1 MAKSTTPK
9 VRKNR
14 QAKRETLAGYLFLLT
29 NFIGCFVFTA
39 VPIVAGLVLSFTDFN
54 GFKAS
59 FVGLDNYA
67 KFFRDSQFQAALV
80 NNLIYSALSVP
91 LTVICALALAMLIGG
106 AAAAQET
113 MILTDDLGRSV
124 TIERRPQ
131 CVAALIGSFADIW
144 CLAGGADALVAAA
157 DDTFRKFDLPI
168 SAETINLGA
177 TKDISLEK
185 LLAAQPQLVIA
196 SCSTAEQVALEPVL
210 SQMGLN
216 TVYFDVDSFEDYLRM
231 LRVCTQITGCEENYA
246 RYGEDVQAQVDA
258 ARARADGSRPT
269 VLYVRATGSSCRV
282 KGSEGSVLGEMLAAM
297 DCANIADSEE
307 SLLENLSI
315 EAILEADPDFIFVVE
330 QSADPDAAKAVLHKT
345 LFSNPAWQTL
355 TAVREGRVHVMD
367 GSLFN
372 LNPNSRWGE
381 AYEQLAEILYGQ
393 K

>member
-1 MAKSTTPK
+1 MNR
-9 VRKNR
+9 RK
-14 QAKRETLAGYLFLLT
+14 A
-29 NFIGCFVFTA
+29 C
-39 VPIVAGLVLSFTDFN
+39 
-54 GFKAS
+54 
-59 FVGLDNYA
+59 
-67 KFFRDSQFQAALV
+67 AAIL
-80 NNLIYSALSVP
+80 
-91 LTVICALALAMLIGG
+91 ALALTMLLGG

-131 CVAALIGSFADIW
+131 RVAALIGSFAVIW

-185 LLAAQPQLVIA
+185 LLAARPQLVIA

-282 KGSEGSVLGEMLAAM
+282 KGSEGSVLGEMLHAM

-330 QSADPDAAKAVLHKT
+330 QSADPDAAKAVLEKT

-372 LNPNSRWGE
+372 LKPNSRWGE

-393 K
+393 E

>member
-1 MAKSTTPK
+1 MNR
-9 VRKNR
+9 RKLC
-14 QAKRETLAGYLFLLT
+14 A
-29 NFIGCFVFTA
+29 
-39 VPIVAGLVLSFTDFN
+39 
-54 GFKAS
+54 
-59 FVGLDNYA
+59 
-67 KFFRDSQFQAALV
+67 AAL
-80 NNLIYSALSVP
+80 
-91 LTVICALALAMLIGG
+91 ALALAMLIGG

-113 MILTDDLGRSV
+113 MTLTDDLGRSV
-124 TIERRPQ
+124 TIERQPQ
-131 CVAALIGSFADIW
+131 RVAALIGSFADIW
-144 CLAGGADALVAAA
+144 CLAGGADSLAAAA

-168 SAETINLGA
+168 SPDTINLGA

-196 SCSTAEQVALEPVL
+196 SCSTAEQVALEPML

-231 LRVCTQITGCEENYA
+231 LRVCTQITGCDENYA
-246 RYGEDVQAQVDA
+246 RYGEAVQAQVDA

-282 KGSEGSVLGEMLAAM
+282 KGSEGSVLGEMLHAM

-330 QSADPDAAKAVLHKT
+330 QSADPDAAKAVLEKT
-345 LFSNPAWQTL
+345 LFSSPAWQTL

-372 LNPNSRWGE
+372 LKPNSRWGE

-393 K
+393 E

>member
-1 MAKSTTPK
+1 MNR
-9 VRKNR
+9 RK
-14 QAKRETLAGYLFLLT
+14 L
-29 NFIGCFVFTA
+29 C
-39 VPIVAGLVLSFTDFN
+39 
-54 GFKAS
+54 
-59 FVGLDNYA
+59 
-67 KFFRDSQFQAALV
+67 AA
-80 NNLIYSALSVP
+80 
-91 LTVICALALAMLIGG
+91 ALALALAVLFCG

-113 MILTDDLGRSV
+113 LVLTDDLGRSV
-124 TIERRPQ
+124 TIERQPQ
-131 CVAALIGSFADIW
+131 RVAALIGSFADIW
-144 CLAGGADALVAAA
+144 CLAGGGDTLAAAA

-196 SCSTAEQVALEPVL
+196 SCSTAEQVALEPML

-231 LRVCTQITGCEENYA
+231 LRVCTQITGCDENYA

-282 KGSEGSVLGEMLAAM
+282 KGSEGSVLGEMLHAM

-330 QSADPDAAKAVLHKT
+330 QSADPDAAKAVLEKT
-345 LFSNPAWQTL
+345 LFSSPAWQTL

-372 LNPNSRWGE
+372 LKPNSHWGE

-393 K
+393 E

>member
-1 MAKSTTPK
+1 MNR
-9 VRKNR
+9 RKLC
-14 QAKRETLAGYLFLLT
+14 A
-29 NFIGCFVFTA
+29 
-39 VPIVAGLVLSFTDFN
+39 
-54 GFKAS
+54 
-59 FVGLDNYA
+59 
-67 KFFRDSQFQAALV
+67 AAL
-80 NNLIYSALSVP
+80 
-91 LTVICALALAMLIGG
+91 ALALAMLIGS

-113 MILTDDLGRSV
+113 LVLTDDLGRSV
-124 TIERRPQ
+124 TIERQPQ
-131 CVAALIGSFADIW
+131 RVAALIGSFADIW
-144 CLAGGADALVAAA
+144 CLAGGADSLAAAA

-168 SAETINLGA
+168 SPDTINLGA

-196 SCSTAEQVALEPVL
+196 SCSTAEQVALEPML

-231 LRVCTQITGCEENYA
+231 LRVCTQITGCDENYA

-282 KGSEGSVLGEMLAAM
+282 KGSEGSVLGEMLHAM

-330 QSADPDAAKAVLHKT
+330 QSADPDAAKAVLEKT
-345 LFSNPAWQTL
+345 LFSSPAWQTL
-355 TAVREGRVHVMD
+355 IAVREGRVHVMD

-372 LNPNSRWGE
+372 LKPNSRWGE
-381 AYEQLAEILYGQ
+381 AYGQLAEILYGQ

>member
-1 MAKSTTPK
+1 M
-9 VRKNR
+9 NR
-14 QAKRETLAGYLFLLT
+14 W
-29 NFIGCFVFTA
+29 
-39 VPIVAGLVLSFTDFN
+39 
-54 GFKAS
+54 KAC
-59 FVGLDNYA
+59 
-67 KFFRDSQFQAALV
+67 AA
-80 NNLIYSALSVP
+80 
-91 LTVICALALAMLIGG
+91 ALALAMLIGG

-113 MILTDDLGRSV
+113 LVLTDDLGRSV
-124 TIERRPQ
+124 TIERQPQ
-131 CVAALIGSFADIW
+131 RVAALIGSFADIW
-144 CLAGGADALVAAA
+144 CLAGGADSLAAAA

-168 SAETINLGA
+168 SPDTINLGA

-196 SCSTAEQVALEPVL
+196 SCSTAEQVALEPML

-231 LRVCTQITGCEENYA
+231 LRVCTQITGCDENYA
-246 RYGEDVQAQVDA
+246 RYGEAVQAQVDA

-282 KGSEGSVLGEMLAAM
+282 KGSEGSVLGEMLHAM

-330 QSADPDAAKAVLHKT
+330 QSADPDAAKAVLEKT
-345 LFSNPAWQTL
+345 LFSSPAWQTL

-372 LNPNSRWGE
+372 LKPNSHWGE

-393 K
+393 E

>member
-1 MAKSTTPK
+1 MNR
-9 VRKNR
+9 RK
-14 QAKRETLAGYLFLLT
+14 A
-29 NFIGCFVFTA
+29 C
-39 VPIVAGLVLSFTDFN
+39 
-54 GFKAS
+54 
-59 FVGLDNYA
+59 
-67 KFFRDSQFQAALV
+67 AA
-80 NNLIYSALSVP
+80 
-91 LTVICALALAMLIGG
+91 ALALAMLLGG

-113 MILTDDLGRSV
+113 LVLTDDLGRSV
-124 TIERRPQ
+124 TVERQPQ
-131 CVAALIGSFADIW
+131 RVAALIGSFADIW
-144 CLAGGADALVAAA
+144 CLAGGADTLAAAA

-168 SAETINLGA
+168 PAETVNLGA

-210 SQMGLN
+210 AQMGLN

-231 LRVCTQITGCEENYA
+231 LRMCTQITGCSENYA

-297 DCANIADSEE
+297 DCENIADSEE

-315 EAILEADPDFIFVVE
+315 EAILAADPDFIFVVE
-330 QSADPDAAKAVLHKT
+330 QSADPDAAKTVLEKT

-372 LNPNSRWGE
+372 LKPNSRWGE

>member
-1 MAKSTTPK
+1 MNR
-9 VRKNR
+9 RKLC
-14 QAKRETLAGYLFLLT
+14 A
-29 NFIGCFVFTA
+29 
-39 VPIVAGLVLSFTDFN
+39 
-54 GFKAS
+54 
-59 FVGLDNYA
+59 
-67 KFFRDSQFQAALV
+67 AAL
-80 NNLIYSALSVP
+80 
-91 LTVICALALAMLIGG
+91 ALALAMLIGG

-113 MILTDDLGRSV
+113 MVLTDDLGRSV
-124 TIERRPQ
+124 TIERQPQ
-131 CVAALIGSFADIW
+131 RVAALIGSFADIW
-144 CLAGGADALVAAA
+144 CLAGGADSLAAAA

-196 SCSTAEQVALEPVL
+196 SCSTAEQVALEPML

-231 LRVCTQITGCEENYA
+231 LRVCTQITGCDENYA
-246 RYGEDVQAQVDA
+246 RYGEAVQAQVDA

-282 KGSEGSVLGEMLAAM
+282 KGSEGSVLGEMLHAM

-330 QSADPDAAKAVLHKT
+330 QSADPDAAKAVLEKT
-345 LFSNPAWQTL
+345 LFSSPAWQTL

-372 LNPNSRWGE
+372 LKPNSRWGE

-393 K
+393 E

>member
-1 MAKSTTPK
+1 MNR
-9 VRKNR
+9 RK
-14 QAKRETLAGYLFLLT
+14 L
-29 NFIGCFVFTA
+29 C
-39 VPIVAGLVLSFTDFN
+39 
-54 GFKAS
+54 
-59 FVGLDNYA
+59 
-67 KFFRDSQFQAALV
+67 AA
-80 NNLIYSALSVP
+80 
-91 LTVICALALAMLIGG
+91 ALALALAVLFCG

-113 MILTDDLGRSV
+113 LVLTDDLGRSV
-124 TIERRPQ
+124 TIERQPQ
-131 CVAALIGSFADIW
+131 RVAALIGSFADIW
-144 CLAGGADALVAAA
+144 CLAGGADTLAAAA
-157 DDTFRKFDLPI
+157 DDTFRKFDLPL

-231 LRVCTQITGCEENYA
+231 LRVCTQITGCDENYA
-246 RYGEDVQAQVDA
+246 RYGGDVQAQVDA

-269 VLYVRATGSSCRV
+269 VLYIRATGSSCKV

-297 DCANIADSEE
+297 DCENIADSEE

-315 EAILEADPDFIFVVE
+315 EAILRADPDFIFVVE
-330 QSADPDAAKAVLHKT
+330 QSADPDAAKAVLEKT
-345 LFSNPAWQTL
+345 LFSHPAWQTL

-372 LNPNSRWGE
+372 LKPNSRWGE

-393 K
+393 E

>member
-1 MAKSTTPK
+1 MNRRK
-9 VRKNR
+9 VC
-14 QAKRETLAGYLFLLT
+14 A
-29 NFIGCFVFTA
+29 
-39 VPIVAGLVLSFTDFN
+39 
-54 GFKAS
+54 
-59 FVGLDNYA
+59 
-67 KFFRDSQFQAALV
+67 AAL
-80 NNLIYSALSVP
+80 
-91 LTVICALALAMLIGG
+91 ALALAMLIGG

-113 MILTDDLGRSV
+113 LVLTDDMGRSV
-124 TIERRPQ
+124 TVERQPQ
-131 CVAALIGSFADIW
+131 RVAALIGSFADIW
-144 CLAGGADALVAAA
+144 CLAGGADALAAAA

-168 SAETINLGA
+168 SAETVNLGA

-185 LLAAQPQLVIA
+185 LLAARPQLVIA

-231 LRVCTQITGCEENYA
+231 LRVCTQITGCDENYA
-246 RYGEDVQAQVDA
+246 RYGENVQAQVDA
-258 ARARADGSRPT
+258 ARARADGSQPT

-297 DCANIADSEE
+297 DCENIADSEE

-315 EAILEADPDFIFVVE
+315 EAILAADPDFIFVVE
-330 QSADPDAAKAVLHKT
+330 QSADPDAAKAVLEKT

-372 LNPNSRWGE
+372 LKPNSRWGE

-393 K
+393 E

>member
-1 MAKSTTPK
+1 MNR
-9 VRKNR
+9 RKLC
-14 QAKRETLAGYLFLLT
+14 A
-29 NFIGCFVFTA
+29 
-39 VPIVAGLVLSFTDFN
+39 
-54 GFKAS
+54 
-59 FVGLDNYA
+59 
-67 KFFRDSQFQAALV
+67 AAL
-80 NNLIYSALSVP
+80 
-91 LTVICALALAMLIGG
+91 ALALAMLIGS

-113 MILTDDLGRSV
+113 LVLTDDLGRSV
-124 TIERRPQ
+124 TIERQPQ
-131 CVAALIGSFADIW
+131 RVAALIGSFADIW
-144 CLAGGADALVAAA
+144 CLAGGADSLAAAA

-196 SCSTAEQVALEPVL
+196 SCSTAEQVALEPML

-231 LRVCTQITGCEENYA
+231 LRVCTQITGCDENYA

-282 KGSEGSVLGEMLAAM
+282 KGSEGSVLGEMLHAM

-330 QSADPDAAKAVLHKT
+330 QSADPDAAKAVLEKT
-345 LFSNPAWQTL
+345 LFSSPAWQTL

-372 LNPNSRWGE
+372 LKPNSRWGE

-393 K
+393 E

>member
-1 MAKSTTPK
+1 MNR
-9 VRKNR
+9 RK
-14 QAKRETLAGYLFLLT
+14 L
-29 NFIGCFVFTA
+29 C
-39 VPIVAGLVLSFTDFN
+39 
-54 GFKAS
+54 
-59 FVGLDNYA
+59 
-67 KFFRDSQFQAALV
+67 AA
-80 NNLIYSALSVP
+80 
-91 LTVICALALAMLIGG
+91 ALALALAVLFCG

-113 MILTDDLGRSV
+113 LVLTDDLGRSV
-124 TIERRPQ
+124 TIERQPQ
-131 CVAALIGSFADIW
+131 RVAALIGSFADIW
-144 CLAGGADALVAAA
+144 CLAGGGDTLVAAA

-168 SAETINLGA
+168 SPDTINLGA

-196 SCSTAEQVALEPVL
+196 SCSTAEQVALEPML

-231 LRVCTQITGCEENYA
+231 LRVCTQITDCDENYA

-282 KGSEGSVLGEMLAAM
+282 KGSEGSVLGEMLHAM

-330 QSADPDAAKAVLHKT
+330 QSADPDAAKAVLEKT
-345 LFSNPAWQTL
+345 LFSSPAWQTL

-372 LNPNSRWGE
+372 LKPNSHWGE

-393 K
+393 E

>member
-1 MAKSTTPK
+1 M
-9 VRKNR
+9 
-14 QAKRETLAGYLFLLT
+14 
-29 NFIGCFVFTA
+29 
-39 VPIVAGLVLSFTDFN
+39 
-54 GFKAS
+54 
-59 FVGLDNYA
+59 
-67 KFFRDSQFQAALV
+67 
-80 NNLIYSALSVP
+80 
-91 LTVICALALAMLIGG
+91 
-106 AAAAQET
+106 
-113 MILTDDLGRSV
+113 
-124 TIERRPQ
+124 TIERQPQ
-131 CVAALIGSFADIW
+131 RVAALIGSFADIW
-144 CLAGGADALVAAA
+144 CLAGGADSLAAAA

-168 SAETINLGA
+168 SPDTINLGA

-330 QSADPDAAKAVLHKT
+330 QSADPDAAKAVLEKT
-345 LFSNPAWQTL
+345 LFSSPAWQTL

-372 LNPNSRWGE
+372 LKPNSRWGE
-381 AYEQLAEILYGQ
+381 AYAQLAEILYGQ

>member
-1 MAKSTTPK
+1 MNR
-9 VRKNR
+9 RK
-14 QAKRETLAGYLFLLT
+14 ACA
-29 NFIGCFVFTA
+29 A
-39 VPIVAGLVLSFTDFN
+39 VM
-54 GFKAS
+54 
-59 FVGLDNYA
+59 
-67 KFFRDSQFQAALV
+67 
-80 NNLIYSALSVP
+80 
-91 LTVICALALAMLIGG
+91 ALAVLIGG

-113 MILTDDLGRSV
+113 MALTDDLGRSV
-124 TIERRPQ
+124 TIERQPQ
-131 CVAALIGSFADIW
+131 RVAALIGSFADIW
-144 CLAGGADALVAAA
+144 RLAGGADTLAAAA

-168 SAETINLGA
+168 AEDTINLGA

-185 LLAAQPQLVIA
+185 LLLAQPQLVIA

-231 LRVCTQITGCEENYA
+231 LRVCTQITGCDDNYA
-246 RYGEDVQAQVDA
+246 RYGEDVRAQVDA

-297 DCANIADSEE
+297 DCENIADSEE

-315 EAILEADPDFIFVVE
+315 EAILKADPDFIFVVE
-330 QSADPDAAKAVLHKT
+330 QSADPDAAKAVLEKT
-345 LFSNPAWQTL
+345 LFSSPAWQTL

-372 LNPNSRWGE
+372 LKPNSRWGE

-393 K
+393 E

>member
-1 MAKSTTPK
+1 MNR
-9 VRKNR
+9 RK
-14 QAKRETLAGYLFLLT
+14 L
-29 NFIGCFVFTA
+29 C
-39 VPIVAGLVLSFTDFN
+39 
-54 GFKAS
+54 
-59 FVGLDNYA
+59 
-67 KFFRDSQFQAALV
+67 AA
-80 NNLIYSALSVP
+80 
-91 LTVICALALAMLIGG
+91 ALALALAVLFCG

-113 MILTDDLGRSV
+113 MTLTDDLGRSV
-124 TIERRPQ
+124 TIERQPQ
-131 CVAALIGSFADIW
+131 RVAALIGSFADIW
-144 CLAGGADALVAAA
+144 CLAGGGDTLVAAA

-231 LRVCTQITGCEENYA
+231 LRVCTQITGCDENYA
-246 RYGEDVQAQVDA
+246 RYGEAVQAQVDA

-282 KGSEGSVLGEMLAAM
+282 KGSEGSVLGEMLHAM

-315 EAILEADPDFIFVVE
+315 EAILKADPDFIFVVE
-330 QSADPDAAKAVLHKT
+330 QSADPDAAKAVLEKT

-372 LNPNSRWGE
+372 LKPNSHWGE

-393 K
+393 E

>member
-1 MAKSTTPK
+1 MNR
-9 VRKNR
+9 RK
-14 QAKRETLAGYLFLLT
+14 L
-29 NFIGCFVFTA
+29 C
-39 VPIVAGLVLSFTDFN
+39 
-54 GFKAS
+54 
-59 FVGLDNYA
+59 
-67 KFFRDSQFQAALV
+67 AA
-80 NNLIYSALSVP
+80 
-91 LTVICALALAMLIGG
+91 ALALALAVLFCG

-113 MILTDDLGRSV
+113 LVLTDDLGRSV
-124 TIERRPQ
+124 TVERQPQ
-131 CVAALIGSFADIW
+131 RVAALIGSFADIW
-144 CLAGGADALVAAA
+144 CLAGGADSLAAAA

-231 LRVCTQITGCEENYA
+231 LRVCTQITGCDENYA

-282 KGSEGSVLGEMLAAM
+282 KGSEGSVLGEMLHAM

-330 QSADPDAAKAVLHKT
+330 QSADPDAAKAVLEKT
-345 LFSNPAWQTL
+345 LFSSPAWQTL

-372 LNPNSRWGE
+372 LKPNSRWGE

-393 K
+393 E

>member
-1 MAKSTTPK
+1 MNR
-9 VRKNR
+9 RK
-14 QAKRETLAGYLFLLT
+14 A
-29 NFIGCFVFTA
+29 C
-39 VPIVAGLVLSFTDFN
+39 
-54 GFKAS
+54 
-59 FVGLDNYA
+59 
-67 KFFRDSQFQAALV
+67 AA
-80 NNLIYSALSVP
+80 
-91 LTVICALALAMLIGG
+91 ALALAMLIGG
-106 AAAAQET
+106 IAAAQET
-113 MILTDDLGRSV
+113 LVLTDDLGRSV

-131 CVAALIGSFADIW
+131 CVAALIGSFADNW

-231 LRVCTQITGCEENYA
+231 LRVCTQITGCDENYA
-246 RYGEDVQAQVDA
+246 RYGEAVQAQVDA

-297 DCANIADSEE
+297 DCENIADSEE
-307 SLLENLSI
+307 GLLENLSI
-315 EAILEADPDFIFVVE
+315 EAILKADPDFIFVVE
-330 QSADPDAAKAVLHKT
+330 QSADPDAAKAVLEKT

-372 LNPNSRWGE
+372 LKPNSRWGE

>member
-1 MAKSTTPK
+1 MNR
-9 VRKNR
+9 RK
-14 QAKRETLAGYLFLLT
+14 L
-29 NFIGCFVFTA
+29 C
-39 VPIVAGLVLSFTDFN
+39 
-54 GFKAS
+54 
-59 FVGLDNYA
+59 
-67 KFFRDSQFQAALV
+67 AA
-80 NNLIYSALSVP
+80 
-91 LTVICALALAMLIGG
+91 ALALALAVLFCG
-106 AAAAQET
+106 ATAAQET
-113 MILTDDLGRSV
+113 LVLTDDLGRSV
-124 TIERRPQ
+124 TIERQPQ
-131 CVAALIGSFADIW
+131 RVAALIGSFADIW
-144 CLAGGADALVAAA
+144 CLAGGADTLAAAA
-157 DDTFRKFDLPI
+157 DDTFRKFDLPL

-231 LRVCTQITGCEENYA
+231 LRVCTQITGCDENYA

-269 VLYVRATGSSCRV
+269 ALYIRATGSSCKV

-297 DCANIADSEE
+297 DCENIADSEE

-315 EAILEADPDFIFVVE
+315 EAILKADPDFIFVVE
-330 QSADPDAAKAVLHKT
+330 QSADPDAAKAVLEKT
-345 LFSNPAWQTL
+345 LFSHPAWQTL

-372 LNPNSRWGE
+372 LKPNSRWGE

-393 K
+393 E

>member
-1 MAKSTTPK
+1 MNR
-9 VRKNR
+9 RKLC
-14 QAKRETLAGYLFLLT
+14 A
-29 NFIGCFVFTA
+29 
-39 VPIVAGLVLSFTDFN
+39 
-54 GFKAS
+54 
-59 FVGLDNYA
+59 
-67 KFFRDSQFQAALV
+67 AAL
-80 NNLIYSALSVP
+80 
-91 LTVICALALAMLIGG
+91 ALALAMLIGG

-113 MILTDDLGRSV
+113 MTLTDDLGRSV
-124 TIERRPQ
+124 TIERQPQ
-131 CVAALIGSFADIW
+131 RVAALIGSFADIW
-144 CLAGGADALVAAA
+144 CLAGGADSLAAAA

-196 SCSTAEQVALEPVL
+196 SCSTAEQVALEPML

-231 LRVCTQITGCEENYA
+231 LRVCTQITGCDENYA
-246 RYGEDVQAQVDA
+246 RYGEAVQAQVDA

-282 KGSEGSVLGEMLAAM
+282 KGSEGSVLGEMLHAM

-330 QSADPDAAKAVLHKT
+330 QSADPDAAKAVLEKT
-345 LFSNPAWQTL
+345 LFSSPAWQTL

-372 LNPNSRWGE
+372 LKPNSHWGE

-393 K
+393 E

>member
-1 MAKSTTPK
+1 M
-9 VRKNR
+9 NR
-14 QAKRETLAGYLFLLT
+14 W
-29 NFIGCFVFTA
+29 
-39 VPIVAGLVLSFTDFN
+39 
-54 GFKAS
+54 KAC
-59 FVGLDNYA
+59 
-67 KFFRDSQFQAALV
+67 AA
-80 NNLIYSALSVP
+80 
-91 LTVICALALAMLIGG
+91 ALALAMLIGG

-113 MILTDDLGRSV
+113 LVLTDDLGRSV
-124 TIERRPQ
+124 TIERQPQ
-131 CVAALIGSFADIW
+131 RVAALIGSFADIW
-144 CLAGGADALVAAA
+144 CLAGGADTLAAAA

-168 SAETINLGA
+168 AAETINLGA

-185 LLAAQPQLVIA
+185 LLAARPQLVIA

-297 DCANIADSEE
+297 DCENIADSEE

-315 EAILEADPDFIFVVE
+315 EAILRADPDFIFVVE
-330 QSADPDAAKAVLHKT
+330 QSADPDAAKAVLEKT

-372 LNPNSRWGE
+372 LKPNSRWGE

-393 K
+393 E